1 MAAALCAV
9 SSETT
14 DQLEPGPDTILTALA
29 GKMPPD
35 LKVHLKLRITQGSF
49 SVRRHQRVPATKVQ
63 ICFLLS
69 HL

>member
-14 DQLEPGPDTILTALA
+14 DQLEPGPDTIVTALI
-29 GKMPPD
+29 GKLPPD
-35 LKVHLKLRITQGSF
+35 LNVHLKFRITQDGF
-49 SVRRHQRVPATKVQ
+49 PVRHQRVPATKVQ

>member
-14 DQLEPGPDTILTALA
+14 DQLESGPDTILIALA
-29 GKMPPD
+29 GKLPPD
-35 LKVHLKLRITQGSF
+35 LNVHSKLRIRQGSF
-49 SVRRHQRVPATKVQ
+49 PVRRHQRVPVTKVQ
-63 ICFLLS
+63 ICFLFS